1 MAKEF
6 HPRFQSLDFELE
18 GRASDGAMPPPPTA
32 PLPHVDSLGPR
43 ARTATQPAPS
53 APSASATPLTGS
65 RSASSIASFTEE
77 PEMVSIENLDQ
88 LDSLLDAHRSLNPA
102 S

>member
-32 PLPHVDSLGPR
+32 PLPHIDSLGPR
-43 ARTATQPAPS
+43 ARTATQPAPAVTGS
-53 APSASATPLTGS
+53 PLLSGS
-65 RSASSIASFTEE
+65 RSASSIAAFTEE
-77 PEMVSIENLDQ
+77 PEMISLENLDQ